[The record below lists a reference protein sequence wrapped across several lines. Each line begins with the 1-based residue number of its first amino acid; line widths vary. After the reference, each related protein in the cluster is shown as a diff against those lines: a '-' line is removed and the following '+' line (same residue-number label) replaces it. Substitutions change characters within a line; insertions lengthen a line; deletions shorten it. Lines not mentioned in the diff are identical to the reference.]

1 MNQYKNKIESLK
13 SLITTNPSSTT
24 SGKTEEPERYENTD
38 TFKHHKQIIKQEVLD
53 QVSSRKSMGGLG
65 AQELSPRSAAN
76 AKIVKPI
83 KGGQSKNIFGKA
95 SNKNFEIDKK
105 PTTANNTGY
114 IDVIK
119 QQYRYNRS
127 VVNSIGEGVLNKQK
141 QGTSVHGHKNSIDG
155 RPKFG

>member
-53 QVSSRKSMGGLG
+53 QLSSRKSMGGFA

-83 KGGQSKNIFGKA
+83 KGGQSKRLILRVKA
-95 SNKNFEIDKK
+95 KCLK
-105 PTTANNTGY
+105 
-114 IDVIK
+114 
-119 QQYRYNRS
+119 
-127 VVNSIGEGVLNKQK
+127 
-141 QGTSVHGHKNSIDG
+141 
-155 RPKFG
+155 